1 MDVVLISLK
10 ADCPFVW
17 AWAWARGVDGIYV
30 LELGD
35 VAVVNDAN
43 LLTAFSEIE

>member
-1 MDVVLISLK
+1 MQRWRTRQAQQIASS
-10 ADCPFVW
+10 
-17 AWAWARGVDGIYV
+17 VDGLLV